1 MFAKTAGAIAGY
13 GDAVEIP
20 KFIQDDQADYEGE
33 LAFVIAKGCKNVKK
47 EEAMDYVLGYSCSD
61 DVSAR

>member
-1 MFAKTAGAIAGY
+1 MFAKTAGAVAGY
-13 GDAVEIP
+13 GDDVQIP

-33 LAFVIAKGCKNVKK
+33 LAVVIANDCKNVKK
-47 EEAMDYVLGYSCSD
+47 EDALDHVLGYTCSD